1 MPEHDAMLAAEQT
14 AVMAYRSGNPVVV
27 VPRQR
32 GLPGPPPSTH
42 RTAVDVTARAAWPA
56 IACYAALRTFS
67 VVVLWLFAAEQNR
80 SLLSLL
86 VRYDAVH
93 YAGIVARGYDH
104 VIPLKPD
111 GSLAITNLAFFP
123 LFPGL
128 AALADHLLPGGP
140 GSAGIAVS
148 WLAGLAAAWGL
159 FAVGTYLRN
168 RRTGVVL
175 AALWA
180 VLPHALVQS
189 MGYTET
195 LFTALAAWSLF
206 ALLRR
211 HWLTAGVLCVL
222 AGLTRPTGAALVLVV
237 GLAALLAVIRRQDG
251 WRPWVAGALAPMG
264 LLSYVAWVG
273 HRLGRA
279 DGYFHVQR
287 DAWKMSYD
295 TGAYTVQTVQAMLT
309 KPAALAMYATTLILL
324 TGITLL
330 VLAVLDEIP
339 WPLAVYAALIV
350 AMAFF
355 GDGYYH
361 AKARLLM
368 PAFPLLL
375 PIAYA
380 LGSDRRR
387 NAVVILASLA
397 LISAGYG
404 VYLALGWTYSP

>member
-1 MPEHDAMLAAEQT
+1 MLEHHQMRGADQT
-14 AVMAYRSGNPVVV
+14 IVMV
-27 VPRQR
+27 
-32 GLPGPPPSTH
+32 PPPAASPTPH
-42 RTAVDVTARAAWPA
+42 RRGRRPALASGRPAVDVSARAAWPA
-56 IACYAALRTFS
+56 VAWYAGLRAFGLL
-67 VVVLWLFAAEQNR
+67 VLWLFAAEQNR

-86 VRYDAVH
+86 GRYDAVH
-93 YAGIVARGYDH
+93 YASIVARGYDL
-104 VIPLKPD
+104 VIPVKPD
-111 GSLAITNLAFFP
+111 GGLAVTNLAFFP

-128 AALADHLLPGGP
+128 SALADPLLPGGP

-159 FAVGTYLRN
+159 FAIGAHLRD
-168 RRTGVVL
+168 RRTGVML

-211 HWLTAGVLCVL
+211 HWLTAAALCVL
-222 AGLTRPTGAALVLVV
+222 AGLTRPTGAALVVVTSLV
-237 GLAALLAVIRRQDG
+237 ALVAVVRRQDG
-251 WRPWVAGALAPMG
+251 WRPWLAGALAPLG

-295 TGAYTVQTVQAMLT
+295 TGAYTVGTVNRLLT
-309 KPAALAMYATTLILL
+309 DATAPAMYATTLVLL
-324 TGITLL
+324 AAFALL
-330 VLAVLDEIP
+330 ALAFLDRVP
-339 WPLAVYAALIV
+339 WPLVAFAAVII
-350 AMAFF
+350 AMVFF
-355 GDGYYH
+355 GDGYFH

-380 LGSDRRR
+380 LGSARRR
-387 NAVVILASLA
+387 VAAVVVA
-397 LISAGYG
+397 LFAVVSAGYG
-404 VYLALGWTYSP
+404 VYLALAWGYSP